1 MIGKIKG
8 ILTEVEGVE
17 GLVETAGGVSYRV
30 YLTPSMLALLPPAE
44 VEIYT
49 YLQIREDQHVL
60 YGFDSKEQHKMFHML
75 LSVDGVGPKT
85 AHGVISRMATSSII
99 NAVHHKDVQS
109 FTDVPGLGKKTAQ
122 KILLELSSKL
132 KTDLDVASLIETP
145 VNTDALDALV
155 ALGYKITEAREMLKS
170 IDPQLSVEKQ
180 ITAALQQR

>member
-1 MIGKIKG
+1 
-8 ILTEVEGVE
+8 
-17 GLVETAGGVSYRV
+17 
-30 YLTPSMLALLPPAE
+30 
-44 VEIYT
+44 
-49 YLQIREDQHVL
+49 
-60 YGFDSKEQHKMFHML
+60 
-75 LSVDGVGPKT
+75 
-85 AHGVISRMATSSII
+85 MATSSII